1 MRTLTNRNIPFK
13 MIQGD
18 ASHLRTVFSSI
29 PDSAR
34 FLFPLP
40 DGLDLVADYFN
51 VKEIRFTS
59 DQGGSLRL
67 GRACSSLHPA
77 SSKPCRRG
85 GEAELIINHHLCLKI
100 GKRMEQKQ
108 CRLKDA
114 RILLM
119 NEILQGIK
127 VALSSTKN
135 QKPFEHQIA
144 RFVTLTSMDKLSILV
159 YAIL

>member
-1 MRTLTNRNIPFK
+1 

-18 ASHLRTVFSSI
+18 ASHLRTVFGSI

-40 DGLDLVADYFN
+40 DGLDLVAD
-51 VKEIRFTS
+51 VKETRFTS

-85 GEAELIINHHLCLKI
+85 GETELIINPHVCLKI

-127 VALSSTKN
+127 VVVSSTKN

-144 RFVTLTSMDKLSILV
+144 RFVT
-159 YAIL
+159 